1 MIIRYDDGSH
11 RLTAACLIDFMT
23 TPTEGAHS
31 LARLHA
37 SAVAGIVLHGARRTA
52 TAIVE
57 IELFLERRTYNIRK
71 PSVSD

>member
-11 RLTAACLIDFMT
+11 RLTAACLIGFMT
-23 TPTEGAHS
+23 PRQTSEKNRMGA
-31 LARLHA
+31 LARPPPRE
-37 SAVAGIVLHGARRTA
+37 RRCWYRTP